1 MRANEPNRVKPPVEQ
16 RRIEGPIP
24 EYDKYDRYTGYDY
37 FRCRVCGAESMPGSY
52 THPTVPT
59 ICSV

>member
-1 MRANEPNRVKPPVEQ
+1 MEANEPNRVKRPVEQ

-37 FRCRVCGAESMPGSY
+37 FRCRVCGAESMRRIDLEDCCDGA
-52 THPTVPT
+52 
-59 ICSV
+59 